1 MPLPSKQKTIYEYLI
16 ADIQDHFYPGA
27 KLPSEL
33 EYCRRIGVA
42 RETLRATLRRLQE
55 EKRIVRN
62 KTGTYVCGRATGLCP
77 GISGGSGPVH
87 VLVPCPDYTFIS
99 GRASVYAHQKM
110 ILGAMQASV
119 RYGTQALTIPVSET
133 NNPDDINWNQLAGLR
148 ENDIVLFTGTWFRR
162 VVPLL
167 AERRCRIGCIVDSIE
182 ELELVSGKAD
192 YFVYTRDV
200 LWNIFPDAVEFLVR
214 NNKKKI
220 ACFAVDRSFY
230 EPDIKG
236 WFESNMKRFGLSS
249 ENMFGFA
256 PLEKEEPLNLSGA
269 AEFCAGREF
278 DALILLVLFPF
289 RKYEIA
295 DLYRTLNLPVSKTI
309 LINNTSFLNGREP
322 ARNANLIL
330 CHDTFQKS
338 AMKLADFFL
347 SGGRGQTVQRFE
359 YEFLTGKELHY
370 ESKSSVSV
378 E

>member
-1 MPLPSKQKTIYEYLI
+1 M
-16 ADIQDHFYPGA
+16 
-27 KLPSEL
+27 
-33 EYCRRIGVA
+33 
-42 RETLRATLRRLQE
+42 
-55 EKRIVRN
+55 
-62 KTGTYVCGRATGLCP
+62 
-77 GISGGSGPVH
+77 SGG
-87 VLVPCPDYTFIS
+87 
-99 GRASVYAHQKM
+99 ASVYAHQKM

-230 EPDIKG
+230 EPDIEG

-289 RKYEIA
+289 RQYEIA

-322 ARNANLIL
+322 ARNANLVL
-330 CHDTFQKS
+330 CRDTFQKS
-338 AMKLADFFL
+338 ATKLADFFL

-359 YEFLTGKELHY
+359 YEFLTGKELHH